1 MIILCNIILFRVA
14 SSLGRDF
21 SWQKQ
26 LCNCSGNFACGGS
39 IGDLHLNECYP
50 LIKIGLQFQKGY
62 NSRIASWKYLIR
74 LTDSDLNMRFQHN
87 AIRGIVLVCSLQL
100 LLGCLPK
107 APSPGD
113 ASSEF
118 KYNDLLTDESGHL
131 VSEFWEAH
139 FVREAK
145 IGHRRTRVFQTD
157 HQGTVRRRRE
167 TSDFLEMKRFGDVAR
182 QHLDCVSLEDSQ
194 GRVLQMAYQV
204 QSGEDRSAASGYRGE
219 GYVDGDVLNF
229 ETRRGGKI
237 QEERFRWTKDN
248 GGLFA
253 VERNLLHS
261 PMIPGEKRTVE
272 AFLPLLDRVV
282 QLQLIA
288 VDSEVVEI
296 EGEPKSLLRVVS
308 TDNLTNEWGIPT
320 IYWVDGEGG
329 ILKTHEGFL
338 NRVTIRTTE
347 TVAMR
352 PNDLSQLDVGL
363 DVGVPLPQ
371 SFEQPHQTSHA
382 VFRVTVDG
390 LDPTDV
396 FATGLSQQ
404 VSDAE
409 DGSALVTVSRVTP
422 DSPTVVTEDVQ
433 PPTPADTASNRLI
446 QSDDRRVVAIAEAVA
461 GSIQDPWQA
470 AVALEQ
476 YLYLGISK
484 TDFSQIFTSAAEVAE
499 ARRGDCSE
507 HAVLLAATCRAR
519 GIPARVVV
527 GLLYSPRDERFLYH
541 MWNEVWIKD
550 RWIPLDAT
558 LGNRGIGAGHLKL
571 LDSSLADESPYS
583 LVSPVVFLIDRMQV
597 ELIDSSG
604 A

>member
-1 MIILCNIILFRVA
+1 
-14 SSLGRDF
+14 
-21 SWQKQ
+21 
-26 LCNCSGNFACGGS
+26 
-39 IGDLHLNECYP
+39 
-50 LIKIGLQFQKGY
+50 
-62 NSRIASWKYLIR
+62 
-74 LTDSDLNMRFQHN
+74 MRSQHN
-87 AIRGIVLVCSLQL
+87 AICAIVFACSPLL
-100 LLGCLPK
+100 LLGCLPQ
-107 APSPGD
+107 
-113 ASSEF
+113 ASNQIDSSNEF
-118 KYNDLLTDESGHL
+118 KYNDLLNDESGTL

-139 FVREAK
+139 FVRGAK
-145 IGHRRTRVFQTD
+145 IGHRRTRLFETD
-157 HQGTVRRRRE
+157 YQGTVRRRRE
-167 TSDFLEMKRFGDVAR
+167 TSDFLEMKRFGDVTR

-194 GRVLQMAYQV
+194 GRMLQMAYQV
-204 QSGEDRSAASGYRGE
+204 QSGEDRSAASGYRGK

-237 QEERFRWTKDN
+237 QEERFRWTEDN

-253 VERNLLHS
+253 VERNLLHR

-296 EGEPKSLLRVVS
+296 EGEAKSLMRVVA
-308 TDNLTNEWGIPT
+308 TDNLTNEWEIPT
-320 IYWVDGEGG
+320 IYWIDGEGE
-329 ILKTHEGFL
+329 IFKTHEGFL
-338 NRVTIRTTE
+338 DRVTIRTTE
-347 TVAMR
+347 TDATR
-352 PNDLSQLDVGL
+352 PNDLTQLDVGL

-371 SFEQPHQTSHA
+371 SFEQPHQTSRA

-390 LDPTDV
+390 IDPADV

-404 VSDAE
+404 VNGTG
-409 DGSALVTVSRVTP
+409 DGSALVTVNRVMP
-422 DSPTVVTEDVQ
+422 DSPPVVTGNVQ
-433 PPTPADTASNRLI
+433 PPTSADTASNELI

-476 YLYLGISK
+476 YLFLGLSK
-484 TDFSQIFTSAAEVAE
+484 TDFSQVFTSAAEVAE
-499 ARRGDCSE
+499 SRRGDCSE

-519 GIPARVVV
+519 GIPARVAV
-527 GLLYSPRDERFLYH
+527 GLLYSPHDERFLYH

-597 ELIDSSG
+597 ELIDSTR